1 MMTNQ
6 KASLAIKAVHYKL
19 SNNGERKGKK
29 KRRKSNIY
37 YTVEHINRCNETN
50 LSLYCCSEH
59 IYKIVNYV
67 L

>member
-19 SNNGERKGKK
+19 SNNGEKKGK
-29 KRRKSNIY
+29 RKEENQ
-37 YTVEHINRCNETN
+37 TVKHINRCNETN

-59 IYKIVNYV
+59 LYKIVN
-67 L
+67 